1 MSDTATS
8 PAEQLQAPVGH
19 RNGLG
24 IAAFCCGIVGSVLGI
39 IPILGIPALACGL
52 TGFGLGL
59 GALRRLRHR
68 WADNKVMTWFGLVL
82 SVLAVVLGVVGIVIV
97 FRTVNDVNN
106 QLNDLNNQLNT

>member
-1 MSDTATS
+1 MSDNPVT
-8 PAEQLQAPVGH
+8 AEQPQAAAKPAGH

-24 IAAFCCGIVGSVLGI
+24 IAALVCGIVGSVVGL

-68 WADNKVMTWFGLVL
+68 WADNKVMTWFGVVL
-82 SVLAVVLGVVGIVIV
+82 SVLAVVLGIVGIVIV
-97 FRTVNDVNN
+97 FKATNN
-106 QLNDLNNQLNT
+106 LNSQLNSQ